1 MNKKGVSLF
10 DENFVNLLNTLQ
22 SENSHKDQISGN
34 SEGNKTV
41 TNEVSKFLEPL
52 IRNHFDISW
61 VNSSWHSDFV
71 MT

>member
-22 SENSHKDQISGN
+22 SENSHMDQISGN

-41 TNEVSKFLEPL
+41 TNEMSEFFEPL

-61 VNSSWHSDFV
+61 ANPSWHSDFV
-71 MT
+71 IT